1 MNLLAVCS
9 GFGKWGKLPPGG
21 TWAERRTH
29 NLSDSS
35 DPKAFEPVEKGA
47 PVAGNQDERG
57 PEIGDKETGFQ
68 RTCQSFSPGC

>member
-1 MNLLAVCS
+1 M
-9 GFGKWGKLPPGG
+9 GKASTRWDLGRK
-21 TWAERRTH
+21 EDSH

-47 PVAGNQDERG
+47 PVAGSQDERG